1 VPGERLVLVLDN
13 GAFSAAY
20 PDLIMGGDYD
30 GGLGNEGDVFSLESQ
45 GRGVLWTV
53 SYGDSAPW
61 PGSADGLGRGAVDP
75 GFAAL
80 DE

>member
-53 SYGDSAPW
+53 SSG
-61 PGSADGLGRGAVDP
+61 DGLGRGAVDP